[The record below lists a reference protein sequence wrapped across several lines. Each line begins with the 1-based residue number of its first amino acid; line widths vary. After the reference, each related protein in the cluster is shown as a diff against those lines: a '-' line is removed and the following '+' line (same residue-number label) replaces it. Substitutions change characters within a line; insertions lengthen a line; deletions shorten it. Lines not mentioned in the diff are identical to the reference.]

1 MSTWNIDPTHST
13 VGFSV
18 KHLMISTVRGRFS
31 DYSATLN
38 LDEAAPANSSLEV
51 TINAASVD
59 TRTEQR
65 DNHLRSADFFDVAN
79 HPSLTFKST
88 KVDGKLDGDFTVTGD
103 LTIRGTTR
111 PITLKASFE
120 GAGQDPWGNER
131 KAFSASGKINREEFG
146 LTWNQALEAGGLL
159 VSTDVKFE
167 LEVQFVRAAQA
178 RQAA

>member
-1 MSTWNIDPTHST
+1 MSSWNIDPTHST

-31 DYSATLN
+31 DYSATLH
-38 LDEAAPANSSLEV
+38 LDEQSPAKSSLDV
-51 TINAASVD
+51 SINAASLD

-79 HPSLTFKST
+79 HPTLTFKST
-88 KVDGKLDGDFTVTGD
+88 RIDGDINGEFTVVGD

-111 PITLKASFE
+111 PVSLKGSFE
-120 GAGQDPWGNER
+120 GAGKDPWGNDR
-131 KAFSASGKINREEFG
+131 KAFTASGKINREEFG

-178 RQAA
+178 QQAA

>member
-31 DYSATLN
+31 DYSATLT
-38 LDEAAPANSSLEV
+38 LDEATPANSALAVS
-51 TINAASVD
+51 INTASVD

-65 DNHLRSADFFDVAN
+65 DNHLRSPDFFDVAN
-79 HPSLTFKST
+79 HPALTFKST
-88 KVDGKLDGDFTVTGD
+88 KIQGDVGGTFSVLGD

-111 PITLKASFE
+111 PVTLSASFE
-120 GAGQDPWGNER
+120 GAGKDPWGNER
-131 KAFSASGKINREEFG
+131 KAFTATGKINREEFG

-159 VSTDVKFE
+159 VSTDVKLE

-178 RQAA
+178 

>member
-31 DYSATLN
+31 DYTATLT
-38 LDEAAPANSSLEV
+38 LDEAAAANSTLAVS
-51 TINAASVD
+51 INTASVD

-65 DNHLRSADFFDVAN
+65 DNHLRSPDFFDVAN
-79 HPSLTFKST
+79 HPALTFKST
-88 KVDGKLDGDFTVTGD
+88 KIQGDIGGAFSVHGD

-111 PITLKASFE
+111 PVTLTATFE
-120 GAGQDPWGNER
+120 GAGKDPWGNER
-131 KAFSASGKINREEFG
+131 KAFTATGKINREEFG

-159 VSTDVKFE
+159 VSTDVKLE
-167 LEVQFVRAAQA
+167 LEVQFVRAAQG
-178 RQAA
+178 